1 MKWYCNFIEKL
12 PYVRKF
18 SWNPCKI
25 DSKIMKWSCNFIE
38 NLPYVRK
45 FLHIFW
51 VGNLV
56 NINFWPLTLT
66 VFINFDGCWIM
77 VVKNTPFFRSFSFL
91 KFPENLKNWR
101 ISVFFIFSSSFKIF
115 RKNGGDWPS
124 TFWSYPCILHAIL
137 WLFFAYY
144 MFLTNIP
151 LHTTQ
156 QESQFFQWRFDT
168 QCLAGCMRM
177 FWVGRNVARVQ

>member
-1 MKWYCNFIEKL
+1 MHGNFSCFLGSLKFYRMYGSFLKNRCKIASNIMKWYCNFIVK
-12 PYVRKF
+12 
-18 SWNPCKI
+18 
-25 DSKIMKWSCNFIE
+25 
-38 NLPYVRK
+38 LPYVRK

-101 ISVFFIFSSSFKIF
+101 ISVFFFSSSFKIF
-115 RKNGGDWPS
+115 RKNRGDWPS
-124 TFWSYPCILHAIL
+124 TFWSYPPAVLKSACEFHVEVVKPCAYFCSFCICVL
-137 WLFFAYY
+137 
-144 MFLTNIP
+144 
-151 LHTTQ
+151 
-156 QESQFFQWRFDT
+156 
-168 QCLAGCMRM
+168 
-177 FWVGRNVARVQ
+177 

>member
-1 MKWYCNFIEKL
+1 MHGNFSCFLDSLKFYRMYGSFLKNRCKIASNIMKWYCNFIEKL

-18 SWNPCKI
+18 SKNRCKI
-25 DSKIMKWSCNFIE
+25 DSKIMKWYCNFIE

-77 VVKNTPFFRSFSFL
+77 VVKNTPFFQVFQLS
-91 KFPENLKNWR
+91 K
-101 ISVFFIFSSSFKIF
+101 ISRKSQKLTNFCFVFFF
-115 RKNGGDWPS
+115 
-124 TFWSYPCILHAIL
+124 
-137 WLFFAYY
+137 
-144 MFLTNIP
+144 
-151 LHTTQ
+151 
-156 QESQFFQWRFDT
+156 
-168 QCLAGCMRM
+168 
-177 FWVGRNVARVQ
+177 